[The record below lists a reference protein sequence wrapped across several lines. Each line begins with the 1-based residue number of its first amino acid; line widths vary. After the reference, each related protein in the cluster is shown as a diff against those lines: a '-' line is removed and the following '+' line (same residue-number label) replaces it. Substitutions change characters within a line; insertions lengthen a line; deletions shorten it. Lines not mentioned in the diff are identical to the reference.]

1 MRVEDTYSSVSR
13 SHVYFFHTV
22 TTYSVTGIAVNLRG
36 ISNTHNNGST
46 TTTLRKMNRYK
57 RGPEGVK
64 EGVSINV

>member
-36 ISNTHNNGST
+36 SAST
-46 TTTLRKMNRYK
+46 IDRYK

-64 EGVSINV
+64 EGVSTNV

>member
-36 ISNTHNNGST
+36 ISNTPNNGTS
-46 TTTLRKMNRYK
+46 TLRKMDRYK

-64 EGVSINV
+64 EGVSTNV